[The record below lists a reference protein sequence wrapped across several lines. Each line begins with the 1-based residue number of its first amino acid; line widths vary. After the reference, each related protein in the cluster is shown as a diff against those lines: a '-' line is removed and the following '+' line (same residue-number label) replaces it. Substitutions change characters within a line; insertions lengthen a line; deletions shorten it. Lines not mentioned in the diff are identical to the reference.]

1 MWTKG
6 CILLV
11 RHRFLYPSK
20 SPNVG
25 VNNTESKYTVRAVHK
40 FTTYTPGTPITVTEK
55 NVKNL
60 PAGKYWV
67 RIGVRTNNPGKKYNF
82 SRILEVVIPD
92 LNS

>member
-1 MWTKG
+1 MLTVG
-6 CILLV
+6 NHHLL
-11 RHRFLYPSK
+11 SD
-20 SPNVG
+20 
-25 VNNTESKYTVRAVHK
+25 A
-40 FTTYTPGTPITVTEK
+40 EK

>member
-1 MWTKG
+1 MR
-6 CILLV
+6 V
-11 RHRFLYPSK
+11 R
-20 SPNVG
+20 
-25 VNNTESKYTVRAVHK
+25 
-40 FTTYTPGTPITVTEK
+40 TPITVTEK